1 MVLLCGRNWNGAFN
15 DTTKLSASGR
25 NQVWT
30 NFIVKENRDQIE
42 WSSMP
47 KVPYQW
53 RTPCGMAPD
62 HQGGYTFPPTKK
74 KRDSESRKQ
83 RRRERHMMRD
93 ARDMLKFC
101 GVHDSKELLDPMV
114 DKLRQRIGEYSSGIG
129 TSNTRAIS
137 TQPGED
143 AFCYSTL
150 RNLDQKRQV
159 HSVQNQRRPE
169 LQLPRGRVT
178 YQKHSTTMGL
188 PPLDRIM
195 GLQDTRH
202 LRALAPIGSKANPL
216 RSLGSPGELQI
227 DGDIVTKPDGT
238 RVRVDAYTDLEQL
251 VRGPRANHG
260 QRSSD
265 HMQGT
270 GSGWCRFV

>member
-1 MVLLCGRNWNGAFN
+1 MGWYLAW
-15 DTTKLSASGR
+15 ASGL
-25 NQVWT
+25 
-30 NFIVKENRDQIE
+30 
-42 WSSMP
+42 
-47 KVPYQW
+47 
-53 RTPCGMAPD
+53 GA
-62 HQGGYTFPPTKK
+62 
-74 KRDSESRKQ
+74 
-83 RRRERHMMRD
+83 
-93 ARDMLKFC
+93 
-101 GVHDSKELLDPMV
+101 
-114 DKLRQRIGEYSSGIG
+114 GIG
-129 TSNTRAIS
+129 
-137 TQPGED
+137 
-143 AFCYSTL
+143 L
-150 RNLDQKRQV
+150 
-159 HSVQNQRRPE
+159 
-169 LQLPRGRVT
+169 
-178 YQKHSTTMGL
+178 GL
-188 PPLDRIM
+188 ASEALHHHGPAPLDRIM